1 LKVEHLDGVAKGEG
15 VLTVRS
21 PGGVSLVFNDAIF
34 NLPHGS
40 GVAGFIFRYV
50 TDSTGGP
57 RVTRVFRMLGLK
69 DKMKFATHIKKL
81 ADTPDLVR
89 VIVSHHRMITDEPAA
104 VLRGVAEAL

>member
-1 LKVEHLDGVAKGEG
+1 
-15 VLTVRS
+15 
-21 PGGVSLVFNDAIF
+21 
-34 NLPHGS
+34 
-40 GVAGFIFRYV
+40 
-50 TDSTGGP
+50 
-57 RVTRVFRMLGLK
+57 MLGLK